1 MHLGAQ
7 FPILVRGIYYEG
19 WHMAGKPT
27 KDRSVQ
33 EFASH
38 VQAGLP
44 PQFSVDPLT
53 VARGVVEILWE
64 KLDPGE
70 FTKVMKHLPEPLR
83 SLGPET
89 TPSSSFGSRHGTR
102 PSFKEMISDC
112 LACVGPAPTVSQQ
125 RGPALTIGVPR
136 SLFANQFKRS
146 ALLNRPRISS
156 GRSLSHAVGAPSAF
170 HADVWL
176 AELGENVP
184 EA

>member
-1 MHLGAQ
+1 MSETHVAVLDHTVQETNIWLKAIAEQFYSNDRHHAYNALRAVLHALRDRLPPEVAVHLGAQ
-7 FPILVRGIYYEG
+7 FPMLVRGIYYEG

-44 PQFSVDPLT
+44 PQFPVDPLT
-53 VARGVVEILWE
+53 VTRGVLEIVWE

-89 TPSSSFGSRHGTR
+89 TPS
-102 PSFKEMISDC
+102 
-112 LACVGPAPTVSQQ
+112 
-125 RGPALTIGVPR
+125 
-136 SLFANQFKRS
+136 N
-146 ALLNRPRISS
+146 
-156 GRSLSHAVGAPSAF
+156 
-170 HADVWL
+170 
-176 AELGENVP
+176 
-184 EA
+184 